1 MIKRSS
7 DQAGFERGEFV
18 NAKEVR
24 QWQRLIESAND
35 GQAATVQ
42 MLGTLLV
49 KVQELSERVEML
61 ERRDA
66 AMPAAA
72 RTGERLMPRRWLL
85 DYLKANGPSRPG
97 DVAAAAAR
105 ESISKATVYRAR
117 RQLETM
123 ILDTHGRQDP
133 RNCWYVEEDD
143 FDDSG
148 E

>member
-7 DQAGFERGEFV
+7 DQAGLERGEFV

-85 DYLKANGPSRPG
+85 DYLKEYGPCRPA
-97 DVAAAAAR
+97 DVVEAAEQ
-105 ESISKATVYRAR
+105 ESISKGTVYRAR
-117 RQLETM
+117 RQLGGM

-133 RNCWYVEEDD
+133 RNRWYVEGEDEG
-143 FDDSG
+143 DDS
-148 E
+148 